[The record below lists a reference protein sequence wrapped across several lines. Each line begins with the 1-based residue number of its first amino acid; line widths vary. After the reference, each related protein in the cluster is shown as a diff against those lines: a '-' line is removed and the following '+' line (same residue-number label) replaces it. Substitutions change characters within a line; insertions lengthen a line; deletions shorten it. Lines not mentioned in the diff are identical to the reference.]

1 MNLLLRHDLNELTSS
16 IPFHTGTACPFNTQS
31 QSEPSGRIC
40 FVVLFMKR
48 KRWGKNMKISGT
60 GKNVEKLVV
69 RGEAYIS
76 LDFLETWD
84 KDLRKLN
91 RKRLMH
97 RSDI

>member
-1 MNLLLRHDLNELTSS
+1 
-16 IPFHTGTACPFNTQS
+16 
-31 QSEPSGRIC
+31 
-40 FVVLFMKR
+40 
-48 KRWGKNMKISGT
+48 MKISGT

>member
-1 MNLLLRHDLNELTSS
+1 
-16 IPFHTGTACPFNTQS
+16 
-31 QSEPSGRIC
+31 
-40 FVVLFMKR
+40 MKR

-60 GKNVEKLVV
+60 GKNVMKSSLSEEK
-69 RGEAYIS
+69 RIS